1 VTDQTLRII
10 PLGGLGEVGKN
21 MMVYEIGGEIVIVD
35 AGLAFPRDEHLG
47 VDLILP
53 DFGYL
58 KEHDGQIRALLLTHA
73 HEDHVGALPYLMRA
87 VRIPEIWGTKLTL
100 GLIQSKL
107 DEHGLLNVAELK
119 EIDPDRGPVQIGP
132 FRTEFVR
139 MAHSVPDCVAIM
151 LETAAG
157 RILHTGDYKLDHT
170 PVDGLRTDVGK
181 LAELGNRGIDL
192 LLGDSTNAERPGV
205 TGSERLVGEAFRHII
220 PIREG
225 RVLVACFASNVHR
238 MQQAV
243 NVAVESGRKVAVV
256 GRSMRKN
263 MNISRNLGYL
273 DAPDDAIIRPAELE
287 NLAPHEVLILCT
299 GSQGEPMSAL
309 TRVAY
314 NDHPAVFVERGD
326 TVILSAKP
334 VPGNEL
340 RVHDTINRLAK
351 AGAEVLHQEIANVH
365 VSGHGNSEEIR
376 TIIGLV
382 RPKALMPVHGE
393 FRMLAAHA
401 QLARDGGVPAD
412 SIVLAENG
420 SVVELTKGRPPRIVG
435 EVETGMT
442 FVDGLGVGDVKDV
455 AIRDRRHLSEDGV
468 LIVVATVS
476 ENGAASSGQ
485 PELIARGFGDTGP
498 LLDELRSEAARV
510 LDDCL
515 EKDISEIKLIQEHL
529 HDSLGQV
536 IYDRT
541 QRRPMILPVIVEV

>member
-1 VTDQTLRII
+1 MTDQTLRII

-132 FRTEFVR
+132 FRAEFVR

-220 PIREG
+220 PVREG
-225 RVLVACFASNVHR
+225 RILVACFASNVHR

-420 SVVELTKGRPPRIVG
+420 SVVELAKGRPPRIVG